1 MRIKQRWIRTV
12 LIIIFSIIAVTSVY
26 PLLWLLI
33 NSFKDTTEIMTGA
46 SFGLPEFWKIE
57 NYTDAIFNRNILKYF
72 INSIFITGFTL
83 LLTTIAAIMLSYALI
98 RMRWKLSIKVNK
110 LVALGILLPSQI
122 VIVPIFIMLRQIHLI
137 NNPLS
142 LILTI
147 SAFNIPMATLMC
159 CSFLSDIPLE
169 MEEAAVMDGA
179 GIFSILFRVIIPMIK
194 PAIATMVINTFIN
207 SWNEFIYSLV
217 LISDDAYKTLPI
229 ALMSYSSG
237 KYGTD
242 YGGMFA
248 AMIITSILPVLLF
261 IFFSNQVEKTFS
273 AGAILK

>member
-57 NYTDAIFNRNILKYF
+57 NYTDALFNRNILKYF

-83 LLTTIAAIMLSYALI
+83 LLTTIAA
-98 RMRWKLSIKVNK
+98 
-110 LVALGILLPSQI
+110 
-122 VIVPIFIMLRQIHLI
+122 
-137 NNPLS
+137 
-142 LILTI
+142 
-147 SAFNIPMATLMC
+147 
-159 CSFLSDIPLE
+159 
-169 MEEAAVMDGA
+169 
-179 GIFSILFRVIIPMIK
+179 
-194 PAIATMVINTFIN
+194 MVINTFIN

-237 KYGTD
+237 RYGTD

>member
-1 MRIKQRWIRTV
+1 MRIRQKPIRILLTV
-12 LIIIFSIIAVTSVY
+12 IFSIIAITSVY
-26 PLLWLLI
+26 PLLWLLL
-33 NSFKDTTEIMTGA
+33 NSFKDTAEIMTGA
-46 SFGLPEFWKIE
+46 SFGLPKVWKIA
-57 NYTDAIFNRNILKYF
+57 NYTDAIFNRHILKYF
-72 INSIFITGFTL
+72 LNSVIVTGLTL
-83 LLTTIAAIMLSYALI
+83 VLTTVTALMLSYALV
-98 RMRWKLSIKVNK
+98 RMKWKLSRKTAKMVT
-110 LVALGILLPSQI
+110 LGILLPSQI
-122 VIVPIFIMLRQIHLI
+122 VIVPIFMMLRGIHLI
-137 NNPLS
+137 NNPLA
-142 LILTI
+142 LVLTI
-147 SAFNIPMATLMC
+147 SAFNIPMAVIMC
-159 CSFLSDIPLE
+159 TSFLSGIPYE

-179 GIFSILFRVIIPMIK
+179 GIFSILFKVMVPMIK

-207 SWNEFIYSLV
+207 SWNEFIYALV
-217 LISDDAYKTLPI
+217 LISDDKYKTLPI